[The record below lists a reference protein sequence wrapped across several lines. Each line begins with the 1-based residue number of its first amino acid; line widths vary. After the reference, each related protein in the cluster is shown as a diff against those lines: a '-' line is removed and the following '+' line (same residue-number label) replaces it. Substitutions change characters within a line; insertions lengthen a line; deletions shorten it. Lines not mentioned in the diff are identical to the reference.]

1 MSSFF
6 TILLIGISLSMDAF
20 SLALVY
26 GIIGMSKKEKIILSI
41 IVGIYHFFMPL
52 IGLYFGTLIDNI
64 SFINLHIIASIIL
77 IYIGID
83 LIISNIK
90 KEEILTISNL
100 GFLMFGLSVSIDS
113 LTVGI
118 GLKAITSNYLISSI
132 TFSVS
137 SLLFTYLGLI
147 LGNIIGKKIGNYAKI
162 IGGIILIII
171 AIIMFIK

>member
-26 GIIGMSKKEKIILSI
+26 GIIGMSKKKKIFLSL
-41 IVGIYHFFMPL
+41 IVGIYHFIMPL
-52 IGLYFGTLIDNI
+52 IGLSLGSFINNI

-83 LIISNIK
+83 LIISNF
-90 KEEILTISNL
+90 KEEETLSLTL
-100 GFLMFGLSVSIDS
+100 TGLFMFGLSVSLDS

-118 GLKAITSNYLISSI
+118 GLKAITNSFFLSSI
-132 TFSVS
+132 IFSLC
-137 SLLFTYLGLI
+137 SLTFTYLGLL
-147 LGNIIGKKIGNYAKI
+147 LGNIIGNRVGTYSKI
-162 IGGIILIII
+162 IGGIILIIL
-171 AIIMFIK
+171 AIIMIIK